1 MPTKVV
7 VVGESDEMSPLQ
19 LLMKGDVAFVP
30 VVVVVGKSW

>member
-7 VVGESDEMSPLQ
+7 VVDESDDLPPLQ
-19 LLMKGDVAFVP
+19 LLMKGDVAFVL